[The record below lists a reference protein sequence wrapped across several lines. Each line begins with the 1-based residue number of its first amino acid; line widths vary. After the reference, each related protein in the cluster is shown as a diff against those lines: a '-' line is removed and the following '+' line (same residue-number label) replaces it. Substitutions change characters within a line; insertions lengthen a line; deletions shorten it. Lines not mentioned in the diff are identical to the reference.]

1 MILQLTPNLI
11 DAELSGLFDYLTKEQ
26 IVYHFLKPQNIVVLP
41 KLKDATLLKSFG
53 VIQKIY
59 AIDTPYQLA
68 SKSFK
73 EKTIVN
79 VKDVSV
85 GGGLFN
91 IMAGPCSV
99 ENEDQIFKTAEFLST
114 LGVKFFRGG
123 AYKPRTSPYSFRG
136 LETDGLKLLRKAADA
151 YNMRVVTEI
160 LDLSLLDEVMT
171 YADVLQVGSRNMH
184 NFYLLNEIGKI
195 KTPVLLKRGFQ
206 GKVVEWLLAAEY
218 ILSGGNENIILC
230 ERGIRSFDP
239 SSRNMLD
246 LGVVPLI
253 RELTHLPII
262 IDPSHGT
269 GAAKRVTPAALAAA
283 AIGADGILVE
293 VHPEPAK
300 ALSDS
305 EQAIS
310 FSQFTQ
316 LIEQIKPVV
325 KAIGKQSD
333 IDKVILKTGS
343 L

>member
-1 MILQLTPNLI
+1 MIIQLKTNPSE
-11 DAELSGLFDYLTKEQ
+11 AALSGLFTYLAKEH
-26 IVYHFLKPQNIVVLP
+26 VTYHFLAHLNLVITP
-41 KLKDATLLKSFG
+41 KYNQDKGLEQFQFIEKTYL
-53 VIQKIY
+53 
-59 AIDTPYQLA
+59 IDTPYQLA
-68 SKSFK
+68 SKIYRN
-73 EKTIVN
+73 KTAVS
-79 VKDVSV
+79 VKGVSV
-85 GGGLFN
+85 GEGLFN

-99 ENEDQIFKTAEFLST
+99 ENEDQIFKTAEFLSKQ
-114 LGVKFFRGG
+114 GVQFLRGG

-136 LETDGLKLLRKAADA
+136 LETEGLKLLRKAADA
-151 YNMRVVTEI
+151 YGMRVVTEI
-160 LDLSLLDEVMT
+160 LDLSLLDEVME

-184 NFYLLNEIGKI
+184 NFYLLNELGKI
-195 KTPVLLKRGFQ
+195 NTPILLKRGFQ
-206 GKVVEWLLAAEY
+206 AKVVEWLLAAEY

-239 SSRNMLD
+239 SSRNTLD

-253 RELTHLPII
+253 RELSHLPII

-269 GAAKRVTPAALAAA
+269 GAAQRVIPASLAAA

-310 FSQFTQ
+310 FGQFSQ
-316 LIEQIKPVV
+316 LMNQINPVLH
-325 KAIGKQSD
+325 AIGKQSD
-333 IDKVILKTGS
+333 IEEVILKTGS

>member
-1 MILQLTPNLI
+1 MILQLKPNPEEADL
-11 DAELSGLFDYLTKEQ
+11 AGLLEYLTKEQ
-26 IVYHFLKPQNIVVLP
+26 IAHHFLKPLQVVVLP
-41 KLKDATLLKSFG
+41 KFKNERSFSSFP

-59 AIDTPYQLA
+59 PIDTPYQLA
-68 SKSFK
+68 SKAYQ
-73 EKTIVN
+73 EKTIVTVN
-79 VKDVSV
+79 DVSV
-85 GGGLFN
+85 GDGLFN

-99 ENEDQIFKTAEFLST
+99 ENEEQIFKTAEFLSKQ
-114 LGVKFFRGG
+114 GVKFLRGG

-136 LETDGLKLLRKAADA
+136 LETEGLKLLRKAADT

-160 LDLSLLDEVMT
+160 LDLSLLDEVMG

-184 NFYLLNEIGKI
+184 NFYLLHELGKI
-195 KTPVLLKRGFQ
+195 NKPVLLKRGFQ

-218 ILSGGNENIILC
+218 ILSGGNGNIILC

-239 SSRNMLD
+239 SSRNILD

-253 RELTHLPII
+253 RELSHLPII

-269 GAAKRVTPAALAAA
+269 GTASRVIPSSLAAA

-310 FSQFTQ
+310 FSQFSQ

-325 KAIGKQSD
+325 KVTGKQSD
-333 IDKVILKTGS
+333 IEKVILKTGS